1 MFEFLTTPFSEDMG
15 IDLGTAN
22 VMLYLKGRGILIREP
37 SIVALHKKSGTV
49 LAVGEKAK
57 KMVGK
62 TPKTIE
68 AIRPLREGVI
78 SDFEVA
84 QKMLKLFIRRVY
96 ETPSKFPRIFRPRV
110 VIGIPSGI
118 TEVER
123 KAVRDAAV
131 QAGARRA
138 FLVEEPMAA
147 AIGAGLPVRDP
158 QGSLIV
164 DIGGGTTEIAIISL
178 GGVVVGRSLRVAG
191 DKLTE
196 SVIEYVR
203 KKHHLLIGEQT
214 AENVKIHVGTAWVG
228 EENDSLE
235 ESSSYCAR
243 GRDLKSG
250 LPRELELSPVEM
262 NEALR
267 SPLNAI
273 ASAVKDVVEATP
285 PELLSDVLGG
295 GITLVGGG
303 ALLNG
308 MDTFLSEQVDVPV
321 HSVEDPMSCVVK
333 GCGKLLEDWEL
344 LKIIHV
350 KS

>member
-1 MFEFLTTPFSEDMG
+1 MFEFLTSSFSEDMG

-22 VMLYLKGRGILIREP
+22 VLLYLKGRGIMVREP
-37 SIVALHKKSGTV
+37 SVVALHKKTGTV
-49 LAVGEKAK
+49 LAVGEKARR
-57 KMVGK
+57 MVGK
-62 TPKTIE
+62 TPKTID
-68 AIRPLREGVI
+68 AVRPLREGVI

-84 QKMLKLFIRRVY
+84 QKMLRLFIQRVY
-96 ETPSKFPRIFRPRV
+96 ETPSRLPRILRPRV

-123 KAVRDAAV
+123 KAVRDAAL
-131 QAGARRA
+131 QAGARKA

-158 QGSLIV
+158 EGSLIV

-191 DKLTE
+191 DKLTDAL
-196 SVIEYVR
+196 IEYVR
-203 KKHHLLIGEQT
+203 RKHHLLIGEQT
-214 AENVKIHVGTAWVG
+214 AEEVKVRVGTAWVG
-228 EENDSLE
+228 EGEDTD
-235 ESSSYCAR
+235 ESNYHRAR

-250 LPRELELSPVEM
+250 LPKELKLSASETE
-262 NEALR
+262 EALR
-267 SPLNAI
+267 APLNSI

-303 ALLNG
+303 SLLNG
-308 MDTFLSEQVDVPV
+308 MDRFLSERVEVPV
-321 HSVEDPMSCVVK
+321 VSVEDPMSCVVK
-333 GCGKLLEDWEL
+333 GCGALLDDWEL
-344 LKIIHV
+344 LNVIHV
-350 KS
+350 KN

>member
-1 MFEFLTTPFSEDMG
+1 MFEFFTSPFSEDMG

-22 VMLYLKGRGILIREP
+22 VLLYLRGKGILIREP
-37 SIVALHKKSGTV
+37 SVVALHEKTGTV

-57 KMVGK
+57 RMVGK
-62 TPKTIE
+62 TPQTIN
-68 AIRPLREGVI
+68 AVRPLREGVI

-84 QKMLKLFIRRVY
+84 QKMLHLFIRRVY
-96 ETPSKFPRIFRPRV
+96 ETPSRLPRIFRPRV

-131 QAGARRA
+131 QAGAGKV

-158 QGSLIV
+158 EGSLIV

-191 DKLTE
+191 DKFTQA
-196 SVIEYVR
+196 VIEYVR
-203 KKHHLLIGEQT
+203 RKHHLLIGDQT
-214 AENVKIHVGTAWVG
+214 AEAVKINVGTACV
-228 EENDSLE
+228 E
-235 ESSSYCAR
+235 ESSEGNLKSYTAR

-250 LPRELELSPVEM
+250 LPRELEISAPEM
-262 NEALR
+262 KAALR
-267 SPLNAI
+267 MPLNSI

-303 ALLNG
+303 SLLHG
-308 MDTFLSEQVDVPV
+308 IDKFISEQVEVPV
-321 HSVEDPMSCVVK
+321 RSIEDPMSCVVR
-333 GCGKLLEDWEL
+333 GCGLLLEDDEL

>member
-1 MFEFLTTPFSEDMG
+1 MFEFFTSPFSEDMG

-22 VMLYLKGRGILIREP
+22 VMLYLKGKGILIREP
-37 SIVALHKKSGTV
+37 SVVALHEKTGTV

-57 KMVGK
+57 RMVGK
-62 TPKTIE
+62 TPQTIN
-68 AIRPLREGVI
+68 AVRPLREGVI

-84 QKMLKLFIRRVY
+84 QKMLRLFIQRVY
-96 ETPSKFPRIFRPRV
+96 ETPSRLPRVFRPRV

-131 QAGARRA
+131 QAGARKA

-147 AIGAGLPVRDP
+147 AIGAELPVRDP
-158 QGSLIV
+158 EGSLIV

-191 DKLTE
+191 DKITNAI
-196 SVIEYVR
+196 IEYVR
-203 KKHHLLIGEQT
+203 RKHHLLIGEQT
-214 AENVKIHVGTAWVG
+214 AENVKIHVGTAWVD
-228 EENDSLE
+228 ENSKKDLKSFT
-235 ESSSYCAR
+235 AR

-250 LPRELELSPVEM
+250 LPRELELTELDINS
-262 NEALR
+262 ALR
-267 SPLNAI
+267 TPLNSI

-285 PELLSDVLGG
+285 PELLSDVLNG

-308 MDTFLSEQVDVPV
+308 MDKFLSEQVEVPV
-321 HSVEDPMSCVVK
+321 RSVEDPMSCVVR
-333 GCGKLLEDWEL
+333 GCGMLLEDDEL

>member
-1 MFEFLTTPFSEDMG
+1 MG

-22 VMLYLKGRGILIREP
+22 VLLYLRGKGILIREP
-37 SIVALHKKSGTV
+37 SVVALHRKTGTV

-57 KMVGK
+57 RMVGK
-62 TPKTIE
+62 TPQTID
-68 AIRPLREGVI
+68 AVRPLREGVI

-84 QKMLKLFIRRVY
+84 QKMLHLFIRRVY
-96 ETPSKFPRIFRPRV
+96 ETPSRLPRIFRPRV

-131 QAGARRA
+131 QAGARKV

-158 QGSLIV
+158 EGSLIV

-196 SVIEYVR
+196 AIIEYVR
-203 KKHHLLIGEQT
+203 RKHHLLIGEQT
-214 AENVKIHVGTAWVG
+214 AENVKINVGTAWV
-228 EENDSLE
+228 E
-235 ESSSYCAR
+235 ESSKKDAKSYIAR

-250 LPRELELSPVEM
+250 LPRELELTAEEM
-262 NEALR
+262 KTALR
-267 SPLNAI
+267 TALNSI
-273 ASAVKDVVEATP
+273 TSAVKDVVESTP

-303 ALLNG
+303 SLLDG
-308 MDTFLSEQVDVPV
+308 MDRFLSEQVEVPV
-321 HSVEDPMSCVVK
+321 RSVEDPMSCVVK
-333 GCGKLLEDWEL
+333 GCGALLEDDEL

>member
-1 MFEFLTTPFSEDMG
+1 MFEFFTSPFSEDMG

-22 VMLYLKGRGILIREP
+22 VLLYLKGKGIMIREP
-37 SIVALHKKSGTV
+37 SVVALHRKTGTV

-62 TPKTIE
+62 TPKTID
-68 AIRPLREGVI
+68 AVRPLREGVI

-84 QKMLKLFIRRVY
+84 QKMLRLFIRRVH
-96 ETPSKFPRIFRPRV
+96 ETPSRFPRILRPRV

-123 KAVRDAAV
+123 KAVRDAAM
-131 QAGARRA
+131 QAGARKV

-158 QGSLIV
+158 EGSLIV

-178 GGVVVGRSLRVAG
+178 GGVVVGRSIRIAG
-191 DKLTE
+191 DKLTNAI
-196 SVIEYVR
+196 IEYVR
-203 KKHHLLIGEQT
+203 RKHHLLIGEQT
-214 AENVKIHVGTAWVG
+214 AERVKVNVGTAWVG
-228 EENDSLE
+228 GEEDPE
-235 ESSSYCAR
+235 AKRCYRAR

-250 LPRELELSPVEM
+250 LPRELNLSASEM
-262 NEALR
+262 EEALR
-267 SPLNAI
+267 SSLNSI

-295 GITLVGGG
+295 GIKLVGGG
-303 ALLNG
+303 SLLNG
-308 MDTFLSEQVDVPV
+308 MDKFLSDRVEVPV
-321 HSVEDPMSCVVK
+321 VSVEDPMSCVVK
-333 GCGKLLEDWEL
+333 GCGMLLDDWEL
-344 LKIIHV
+344 LNVIHV
-350 KS
+350 KN